1 MLVLAYNCKIHP
13 FCEKGY
19 QLTMEKDIL
28 RTKIFS
34 LKDSRCKL
42 KKSSK
47 KSTREQLIISPLG
60 VTVGVRESPEGVQDV
75 LYRSGVTQ
83 AKPEGTHWEKMESK
97 LSHVTVGLRGIMG
110 IMHDGTVIVHRG
122 MLIIDWVSYSFSF

>member
-1 MLVLAYNCKIHP
+1 M
-13 FCEKGY
+13 
-19 QLTMEKDIL
+19 
-28 RTKIFS
+28 
-34 LKDSRCKL
+34 
-42 KKSSK
+42 
-47 KSTREQLIISPLG
+47 
-60 VTVGVRESPEGVQDV
+60 TVGVRESPEGVQDV

-122 MLIIDWVSYSFSF
+122 MLIIVHFLQYYSVECQTKNFGSYYVYYACYAC